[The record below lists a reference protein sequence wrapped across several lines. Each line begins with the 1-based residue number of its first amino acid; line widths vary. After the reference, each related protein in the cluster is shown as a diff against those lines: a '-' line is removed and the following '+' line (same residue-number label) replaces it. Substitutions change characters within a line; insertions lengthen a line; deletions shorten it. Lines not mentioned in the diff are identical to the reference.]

1 MFFIKNC
8 CWSTLVP
15 KQAKQKSSADTLGT
29 MWYKWKYYQNLALW
43 YSSVYFFPHLLKRL
57 NEHEVNLLANN
68 HNVCHWISLGTA
80 LPNKKPELIL
90 PFSHKTLSLLYI
102 SIFLKH
108 EHCIHISLQNTYHTV
123 IKLQYLL
130 EAVNVNDSWSSIK
143 ILETRWG
150 TKLHAKLFYPREA
163 KAEWTC

>member
-1 MFFIKNC
+1 MQRVHFLSRCFRCFSSRIAAGVLWFQNRL
-8 CWSTLVP
+8 SRRVLQTLWELCDISENTIRTWHFDIH
-15 KQAKQKSSADTLGT
+15 QCISFHI
-29 MWYKWKYYQNLALW
+29 Y
-43 YSSVYFFPHLLKRL
+43 LKRL

-108 EHCIHISLQNTYHTV
+108 EHCIHISFQNTYHTANNQV
-123 IKLQYLL
+123 TIP
-130 EAVNVNDSWSSIK
+130 ARGS
-143 ILETRWG
+143 
-150 TKLHAKLFYPREA
+150 
-163 KAEWTC
+163 